1 MQITRLIG
9 RAAMV
14 ALAVTGASCG
24 GDPTGFSGRVSAKR
38 FFAAVYAVLPDEP
51 GGSAPLVAGLEKRAG
66 GPALVAAAAADPI
79 LVNGVLRSG
88 LYPVAAGAP
97 GAAFDLESSIVTG
110 MPAKLR
116 VAGDGP
122 FTRIALTVPGA
133 EDYWEIVLPVPVF
146 DIQVVATGASSIPN
160 PSFTID
166 LAVGNEAGFGK
177 SGQQAVQAVDLANSD
192 IAVILRWNAY
202 SDVDLHVTDAKGV
215 KVYFANPRSA
225 EGGQLD
231 LDSNPA
237 CNIDGVNQ
245 EVITWPLGRAPLGE
259 YRIEVDYWSD
269 CGVPRSDYGV
279 TFMVRGRTVQ
289 VVNGFFE
296 GRTSAAAHHEVARFT
311 FP

>member
-1 MQITRLIG
+1 MHCTRFVN
-9 RAAMV
+9 RSAAIALV
-14 ALAVTGASCG
+14 AIAAASCG
-24 GDPTGFSGRVSAKR
+24 GDPTGFSGQVSAKR
-38 FFAAVYAVLPDEP
+38 FFAAVHAVLPGAP
-51 GGSAPLVAGLEKRAG
+51 GGAAGLVAGTDKRG
-66 GPALVAAAAADPI
+66 IALVASAAAEPTM
-79 LVNGVLRSG
+79 VSG
-88 LYPVAAGAP
+88 TLQVGRYPTAAGAP
-97 GAAFDLESSIVTG
+97 GAAVDLESSIVTG

-116 VAGDGP
+116 VSGDAP

-133 EDYWEIVLPVPVF
+133 EDYWEIVLPAPAF
-146 DIQVVATGASSIPN
+146 DVQVVATGASSIPN
-160 PSFTID
+160 TSFTMD
-166 LAVGNEAGFGK
+166 VAVGNEAGYGK
-177 SGQQAVQAVDLANSD
+177 SGQEAVQAVDLANSD

-215 KVYFANPRSA
+215 KVYFANPRSSD
-225 EGGQLD
+225 GGQLD

-245 EVITWPLGRAPLGE
+245 EVITWPLARAPFGE
-259 YRIEVDYWSD
+259 YKIEVDYWSD
-269 CGVPRSDYGV
+269 CGVARSDYGV